1 MEAALPCDS
10 VFYNALY
17 EDIETLLSDLGPN
30 WSRAELEPVRQD
42 IENGQLDLA
51 TEQLAAACVLLNKPL
66 TSDLVARI
74 GALAERQGLA
84 SSVHL
89 QRLRGRA
96 AELGI

>member
-17 EDIETLLSDLGPN
+17 EDIENLLSDLEAD
-30 WSRAELEPVRQD
+30 WSRAELEPIRRDVED
-42 IENGQLDLA
+42 GQVDLA

-66 TSDLVARI
+66 TSNLVARI

-84 SSVHL
+84 SSIYL